1 MEEKKHF
8 QSGTH
13 TAKTQNSSQASVDPV
28 IAEGKFFAIIGYIS
42 VLCLVPLILKKD
54 NKFAVFHGKQ
64 GLVLFIL
71 EVAAAILKSIPAIGE
86 VVFSLAF
93 VVLGIL
99 SLIGIIKVLMNEY
112 WEMPYVH
119 EVAQKISI

>member
-1 MEEKKHF
+1 MEEKKNPK
-8 QSGTH
+8 SE
-13 TAKTQNSSQASVDPV
+13 APKTETPVDSE
-28 IAEGKFFAIIGYIS
+28 IKEGKFFALIGYIS

-54 NKFAVFHGKQ
+54 NKFAIFHGKQ

-86 VVFSLAF
+86 LVFSLAF
-93 VVLGIL
+93 VVFGIL

-112 WEMPYVH
+112 WQMPYVY
-119 EVAQKISI
+119 EIAQKISI

>member
-1 MEEKKHF
+1 MDEKK
-8 QSGTH
+8 
-13 TAKTQNSSQASVDPV
+13 SQETPVPASDSKVDPV
-28 IAEGKFFAIIGYIS
+28 IGEGKFFALIGYVS
-42 VLCLVPLILKKD
+42 VLCLVPLILKRD

-71 EVAAAILKSIPAIGE
+71 EVAAAIMKSIPAIGD

-99 SLIGIIKVLMNEY
+99 SLIGIMKVLMNEY

-119 EVAQKISI
+119 EIAQKISI

>member
-1 MEEKKHF
+1 MEEKKNP
-8 QSGTH
+8 QSTSR
-13 TAKTQNSSQASVDPV
+13 SSAAPVDSV
-28 IAEGKFFAIIGYIS
+28 IQEGKFFALIGYVS

-93 VVLGIL
+93 VILGIL
-99 SLIGIIKVLMNEY
+99 SLIGIVKVLMSEY
-112 WEMPYVH
+112 WEMPYVY

>member
-1 MEEKKHF
+1 MEEKKNPHSTS
-8 QSGTH
+8 QS
-13 TAKTQNSSQASVDPV
+13 SSAPVDPV
-28 IAEGKFFAIIGYIS
+28 ITDGKFFALIGYVS

-112 WEMPYVH
+112 WEMPYVS
-119 EVAQKISI
+119 EVARKISI

>member
-1 MEEKKHF
+1 MEEKK
-8 QSGTH
+8 
-13 TAKTQNSSQASVDPV
+13 SSHSSDPQVDPV
-28 IAEGKFFAIIGYIS
+28 IQDGKFFALIGYIS

-112 WEMPYVH
+112 WEMPYVSQ
-119 EVAQKISI
+119 VAQKISI

>member
-1 MEEKKHF
+1 MEEKKNA
-8 QSGTH
+8 QS
-13 TAKTQNSSQASVDPV
+13 SVQSAQSNIDPV
-28 IAEGKFFAIIGYIS
+28 IQEGKFFALMGYIS

-54 NKFAVFHGKQ
+54 NRFAVFHGKQ

-99 SLIGIIKVLMNEY
+99 SLIGIVKVLMNEY
-112 WEMPYVH
+112 WEMPYISQ
-119 EVAQKISI
+119 VAQKISI

>member
-1 MEEKKHF
+1 MDEKKSAEQDVP
-8 QSGTH
+8 QSES
-13 TAKTQNSSQASVDPV
+13 KVDPA
-28 IAEGKFFAIIGYIS
+28 ISEGKFFALIGYVS
-42 VLCLVPLILKKD
+42 VLCLVPLILKRD

-71 EVAAAILKSIPAIGE
+71 EVAAAIMKSIPAIGD

-99 SLIGIIKVLMNEY
+99 SLIGIMKVLMNEY

-119 EVAQKISI
+119 EIAQKISI

>member
-1 MEEKKHF
+1 MEEKK
-8 QSGTH
+8 
-13 TAKTQNSSQASVDPV
+13 SSHSSDSQVDPV
-28 IAEGKFFAIIGYIS
+28 IQDGKFFALIGYIS

-64 GLVLFIL
+64 GLVIFIL

-112 WEMPYVH
+112 WEMPYISQ
-119 EVAQKISI
+119 VAQKISI